1 MAQFVSGTLLPW
13 FVMLWSDRKGA
24 QTYRAERRTFHD
36 HQALVE
42 HLQMFEGRTVVSAE
56 IVNCRVDDQVLAA
69 ICRSLGAPSLRL
81 LDLSGNRITHRGV
94 GALTALPSEHLD
106 QWFLASNEIGDE
118 GLRAWMRGV
127 RVPVHV
133 LDLGACGLTEESL
146 RATRNSPMTR
156 EIRSLDVS
164 WVLADADAFKAAF
177 SARLQGLARIHAVLT
192 KAMWEAATLADIV
205 ESAITPFGNDRIDV
219 TGPSV
224 ALPPNIAV
232 TISLVLHELATNA
245 AKYGALSTPAGR
257 IGLDWSRKG
266 GANVELVWTER
277 GGPPLQPPSR
287 KGFGTR
293 MIEASASQ
301 INGTVHIDYAPEGLR
316 VRFEFSPPEAANR
329 WDARGMH

>member
-1 MAQFVSGTLLPW
+1 MTIRRITLTHGTE
-13 FVMLWSDRKGA
+13 FE
-24 QTYRAERRTFHD
+24 AERTQIPDGADEEIELVARAFHD

-164 WVLADADAFKAAF
+164 WVLADADALCDFFRRGAMPCLTAVAANHTEADDRVIAEL
-177 SARLQGLARIHAVLT
+177 SGRGGEAIRSLSLAGTAVTDRGCRLLA
-192 KAMWEAATLADIV
+192 
-205 ESAITPFGNDRIDV
+205 ESDGF
-219 TGPSV
+219 
-224 ALPPNIAV
+224 ALEELNIALSR
-232 TISLVLHELATNA
+232 TTEA
-245 AKYGALSTPAGR
+245 GARAL
-257 IGLDWSRKG
+257 LD
-266 GANVELVWTER
+266 
-277 GGPPLQPPSR
+277 
-287 KGFGTR
+287 
-293 MIEASASQ
+293 
-301 INGTVHIDYAPEGLR
+301 
-316 VRFEFSPPEAANR
+316 R
-329 WDARGMH
+329 WPHLKLTYHWPVARGR